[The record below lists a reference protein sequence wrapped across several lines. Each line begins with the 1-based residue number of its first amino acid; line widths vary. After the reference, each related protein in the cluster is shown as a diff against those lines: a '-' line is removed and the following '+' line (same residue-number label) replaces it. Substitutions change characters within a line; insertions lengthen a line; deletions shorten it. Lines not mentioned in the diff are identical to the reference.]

1 MELFLRLFATCN
13 DDSASEKLLERL
25 SHEISVIAESTPLN
39 LGRYWKIPEM
49 YEFTF
54 HLVPANIDL
63 FNEIVNVSSD
73 GWVHM
78 GSGSELSSV
87 WNIADGK
94 RLFVREVQWAELQLY
109 EPTP

>member
-13 DDSASEKLLERL
+13 DYPASEKLLERL
-25 SHEISVIAESTPLN
+25 SHEISVIAESTQLN
-39 LGRYWKIPEM
+39 LGRYWKTPEM

-78 GSGSELSSV
+78 VSGSEHSSV

-94 RLFVREVQWAELQLY
+94 RLFVCEVQWAELQLY
-109 EPTP
+109 EPYP

>member
-13 DDSASEKLLERL
+13 DDSASETLLERL

-49 YEFTF
+49 YEFRF
-54 HLVPANIDL
+54 HLVPANIEL

-78 GSGSELSSV
+78 GRGSELSSV

-94 RLFVREVQWAELQLY
+94 SLFVREVQWAELQLY
-109 EPTP
+109 EPSP